1 MRAYGR
7 AGPPEVVQEA
17 LADLKIIGT
26 KDPNSKYRKKSRREK
41 RQEHVEV
48 KDPDKTQIRC
58 RQFYIELD
66 IMPIRTFFNCKIMPK
81 LTAAI

>member
-1 MRAYGR
+1 MKKNNR
-7 AGPPEVVQEA
+7 V
-17 LADLKIIGT
+17 
-26 KDPNSKYRKKSRREK
+26 KDPNSIYRKKSRREK
-41 RQEHVEV
+41 RQEHVKV